1 MIETIDNAALL
12 RRGQHLEYL
21 TLAWN
26 VIGVIVVFHA
36 AFVAGSIALTG
47 FGLDSLIEIGASMV
61 VVWQLTGAGAQ
72 REKLALRL
80 IGMAFIAIALY
91 ILVAATRTLILHMKP
106 ETSLLGIAWLVCTVI
121 AMVALAQG
129 KRITGTLLDNPVLVT
144 ESRVTMVDALLAA
157 AILLGLGLHALLGWW
172 WADPVASLVIVI
184 YGVKEGRHA
193 WAESAAYGFP

>member
-1 MIETIDNAALL
+1 MIGTIDNAALL

-26 VIGVIVVFHA
+26 FIGVIVVFHA

-91 ILVAATRTLILHMKP
+91 ILVAATRTLILHVKP

-184 YGVKEGRHA
+184 YGVKESRHA

>member
-1 MIETIDNAALL
+1 MIETIDKAALL
-12 RRGQHLEYL
+12 RRGLHLEYL

-80 IGMAFIAIALY
+80 IGTAFFAIALY
-91 ILVAATRTLILHMKP
+91 ILVEATRTLILHMKP

-172 WADPVASLVIVI
+172 WGDPVASLVIVI

>member
-1 MIETIDNAALL
+1 MNETIDNAALL
-12 RRGQHLEYL
+12 RRGLHLEYF

-47 FGLDSLIEIGASMV
+47 FGLDSLIEIVASMV
-61 VVWQLTGAGAQ
+61 LVWQLTGAGAQ